1 MTRALERRRTRNE
14 VSIHRKNLLA
24 NYLIITDTEQT
35 EANYIRGLK
44 ESLPEQVHNRIQIKI
59 IDSVKTSKLIE
70 TAENERA
77 RTAQYSEVWLLFDRD
92 KVIPFD
98 KIIEEAKGKDIQ
110 VGWSNPCIEIWFLA
124 YFGSMSTYAESVQC
138 VSAFKNK
145 FRQVTGIEYTKS
157 SRDIYK
163 KLTAYGNEQKALK
176 MADER
181 YTAYMSNE
189 KTKPSQ
195 MDSTTTLHLLV
206 RAIKTAVE

>member
-1 MTRALERRRTRNE
+1 MTRALESRRTRNE

-44 ESLPEQVHNRIQIKI
+44 GSLPEQVRNRIQIKI

-92 KVIPFD
+92 KVLPFD

-124 YFGSMSTYAESVQC
+124 YFGSMSTYAESIQC

-181 YTAYMSNE
+181 YTAYMSNK

>member
-1 MTRALERRRTRNE
+1 MTRALESRRTRNE

-44 ESLPEQVHNRIQIKI
+44 GPLPEQVRNRIHIKI

-92 KVIPFD
+92 KVLPFD

-124 YFGSMSTYAESVQC
+124 YFGSMSTYAESIQC

-181 YTAYMSNE
+181 YTANMSN
-189 KTKPSQ
+189 KKKKPSQ